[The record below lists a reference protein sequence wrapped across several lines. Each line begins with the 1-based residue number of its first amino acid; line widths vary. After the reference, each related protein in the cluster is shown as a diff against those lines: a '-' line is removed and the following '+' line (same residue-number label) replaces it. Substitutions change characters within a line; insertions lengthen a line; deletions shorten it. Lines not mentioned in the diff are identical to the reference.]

1 MNKLLLGCFGDDFT
15 GSSDAASFIKKAGL
29 NTILINGIPN
39 EGMVIPKDVEAVVIA
54 LKTRTEEVDRAI
66 NDSDMAYKWLRE
78 QGIKHIYDKYCSTFD
93 STSFG
98 NIGPVIDY
106 ILEKYNLKYT
116 ILCPALPINKRIV
129 KDGIIYVDGVPL
141 SQSHMRNH
149 PLTPMKES
157 DIETLMKLQG
167 KYPCLKIDYKMLEL
181 SDKTIMDYIDDFSR
195 DKNHFYIIPDFFEE
209 KHGKKIIRLFG
220 KLNLL
225 TGGSGLLTDLG
236 NYLKEDKIDYNDS
249 DSVENRVQGKGII
262 FAGSC
267 SKATLSQINKFISN
281 NGVAIKM
288 NPRRLL
294 ENNNEI
300 QRIWDFILKHE
311 QDEVLIYSSEEP
323 DEIAECHKLFGRE
336 KVSEKIEQSMA
347 EIAKRAMEAGYKRII
362 VAGGET
368 SGAITKKLEFDSYY
382 IGEDIASGVPIMI
395 PIQNSSIRLVLK
407 SGNFG
412 QEDFFIRALKM
423 TGK

>member
-29 NTILINGIPN
+29 NTILINGIPKD
-39 EGMVIPKDVEAVVIA
+39 GMVIPKEVEAVVIA
-54 LKTRTEEVDRAI
+54 LKTRTDEVDKAV
-66 NDSDMAYKWLRE
+66 NDSIIAYKWLKDR
-78 QGIKHIYDKYCSTFD
+78 GIKHIYDKYCSTFD

-98 NIGPVIDY
+98 NIGPIIDS

-129 KDGIIYVDGVPL
+129 KEGKIYVDGVPL
-141 SQSHMRNH
+141 SESHMRNH

-157 DIETLMKLQG
+157 DIETLMKSQG

-181 SDKTIMDYIDDFSR
+181 PDKDIFDYIEDFSK
-195 DKNHFYIIPDFFEE
+195 DKNHFYIIPDFLEE
-209 KHGKKIIRLFG
+209 KHAKKIVRLFG
-220 KLNLL
+220 NLNLL
-225 TGGSGLLTDLG
+225 TGGSGLLTELG
-236 NYLKEDKIDYNDS
+236 DYLNEGKITNN
-249 DSVENRVQGKGII
+249 DSVESKVPGKGII

-267 SKATLSQINKFISN
+267 SKATLSQINNFISS

-288 NPRRLL
+288 DPRSLL
-294 ENNNEI
+294 TNNSEI

-323 DEIAECHKLFGRE
+323 KEIDECHKLFGRK
-336 KVSEKIEQSMA
+336 KVSEKIEESMA
-347 EIAKRAMEAGYKRII
+347 EIAKRAMENGYKRII

-368 SGAITKKLEFDSYY
+368 SGAIMKKLEFNSYY
-382 IGEDIASGVPIMI
+382 IGEDIAPGVPIMV
-395 PIQNSSIRLVLK
+395 PIQNTSIRLVLK

-412 QEDFFIRALKM
+412 QEDFFIRALNM
-423 TGK
+423 TKK